1 MYLFIYI
8 FIFIYAYIYLS
19 IFKYIYSCTYL
30 YTCISIFVSIHIY
43 LYLYMYLLICMY
55 MYLLYMYLYQKGVRK
70 SILLLFSH
78 LRFCSS
84 MLWLRQS
91 LTPDMFPKSL
101 NEKDFVVPGP
111 GSGESL
117 LCNEARRNLTDQ
129 QETAQWVGGNMV
141 PKQLLTALFSHL
153 ILRLSQPPTAINNF
167 IF

>member
-1 MYLFIYI
+1 
-8 FIFIYAYIYLS
+8 
-19 IFKYIYSCTYL
+19 
-30 YTCISIFVSIHIY
+30 
-43 LYLYMYLLICMY
+43 MYLLICMY